1 MPDPLQAVATAS
13 TETAPQQAAPPSA
26 PEKPKRET
34 KEEAT
39 GKAVNAARALFE
51 RFNGP
56 TKKPKEEEPA
66 EKPKEEQAKA
76 PKEEEPQQEK
86 KPEPPAEDVKVSK
99 RKPKA
104 DKKDLVEALAE
115 AQKPLVEAIQ
125 KQTKREESKVEEV
138 PKPTLSKSDE
148 KMVARLRK
156 LEEINPNYKGS
167 ADNYLK
173 FKEAERQYQSKWEA
187 AHPDEEFDPSDDAH
201 SKWYE
206 KNEPSIDEDDF
217 EEAKEALIRE
227 QAEKAAEERFRKE
240 LEPVKRKQAEES
252 AIAKAALKIE
262 KTLQTIGRNA
272 AAAIDPKLGELKDLS
287 KIGEEDPIAAEI
299 LTDTASRW
307 MPIAQGASLLYS
319 GHPADQNNPVF
330 QAVGELVSTLETQ
343 ISQLDEDMQV
353 RNGKQFAT
361 IAEYAKMSPREQ
373 ARHWYVGEDELVE
386 FVDKRMAFEAK
397 QRYDAEVKRAELLA
411 QKRGYVP
418 KSGQTPPQMQAARAE
433 EQPRQQQ
440 SDQRSVRVGGS
451 GAPPPAPATDS
462 AASLSLKDKL
472 AKRIGW

>member
-1 MPDPLQAVATAS
+1 MPDPLQAVATSA
-13 TETAPQQAAPPSA
+13 TETTQQQAAPQPA

-34 KEEAT
+34 KEEAA
-39 GKAVNAARALFE
+39 GKAVNAARALFA
-51 RFNGP
+51 RFNDP
-56 TKKPKEEEPA
+56 EAKKPKQEDKPA
-66 EKPKEEQAKA
+66 EEKEEAKA
-76 PKEEEPQQEK
+76 PKAEEPKEEK

-125 KQTKREESKVEEV
+125 KQVKREEPKAEEA

-148 KMVARLRK
+148 KMVARLKK

-187 AHPDEEFDPSDDAH
+187 AHPDEEFDPSDDTH

-252 AIAKAALKIE
+252 AIAKAAPKIE

-272 AAAIDPKLGELKDLS
+272 ASAIDPKLGELKDLS
-287 KIGEEDPIAAEI
+287 KIGEEDPIAAEV

-319 GHPADQNNPVF
+319 GHPVDQDNPVF

-397 QRYDAEVKRAELLA
+397 QRYDAEIKRAELLA
-411 QKRGYVP
+411 QRRGYVP
-418 KSGQTPPQMQAARAE
+418 KTGQATPQPQAAKTE
-433 EQPRQQQ
+433 DQPRQQQ
-440 SDQRSVRVGGS
+440 VEQRSVRVGGS

-472 AKRIGW
+472 AKKIGW